1 MTIIS
6 IMARDIM
13 SRPTTVTITRITTG
27 ITGRRRHPRPGIT
40 TRSPRRRGRTPCR
53 DREPLTGP
61 GQARRTGR
69 RDRRRATRE
78 AGRQGQPR
86 EAPGREAGPAEGPDA
101 DGENK
106 KKEALRSPFSF
117 SSVTLV
123 LAAVNFEKGEVKLDF
138 LSILTVFSNLKSGVA
153 VGRIPVISG

>member
-53 DREPLTGP
+53 DREPPTGP

-106 KKEALRSPFSF
+106 KGDLFGSPFF
-117 SSVTLV
+117 MYTAYINILSSQ
-123 LAAVNFEKGEVKLDF
+123 F
-138 LSILTVFSNLKSGVA
+138 
-153 VGRIPVISG
+153 